1 MWDPPLETGG
11 NQIAISK
18 YKIRIPELNYS
29 VEEESAIHSHTIAA
43 NSTHIMFN
51 MPYVVQVIA
60 INTCEGV
67 SDPANVT
74 IIVEGSGKYMY
85 WVMHCVHSYSHTFL
99 QLGLVWES
107 SMLACLYNANHL
119 CPCKLV

>member
-1 MWDPPLETGG
+1 MPSITIMWDPPLKTGG

-18 YKIRIPELNYS
+18 YKITIPELKYS
-29 VEEESAIHSHTIAA
+29 VEEESAIHSHAITVHG
-43 NSTHIMFN
+43 THNIMFN

-74 IIVEGSGKYMY
+74 IIVEDSGKYMY
-85 WVMHCVHSYSHTFL
+85 MNINV
-99 QLGLVWES
+99 
-107 SMLACLYNANHL
+107 
-119 CPCKLV
+119 